1 MDATRIFMLGR
12 FDIWCNEER
21 LTAET
26 SQKACELVAYLLVF
40 RQAPHHRDR
49 LAALLVGRR
58 LPHTARTYLRKAL
71 WQIQSA
77 LPAER
82 AMLSVETEWIEALQ
96 GVDCWLD
103 LAEFER
109 AYEATRGLEG
119 QSLTDEARRRLQA
132 AVALY
137 RGDLLDGWYQ
147 DWCLLERE
155 RLLRMNLIMLDKLV
169 AFALAHGDF
178 ETGIAY
184 ANQLLRWDRARERT
198 HYDLMRL
205 YAMAGERTAV
215 LNQFELCRAILHE
228 ELGVAPAT
236 KTVALDHAV
245 RNQIDPVAGLPHSET
260 DSKNDS
266 KNDSKTDRALDLT
279 EVLQTLDHL
288 AQQIAHL
295 QQSVRRELAD

>member
-49 LAALLVGRR
+49 LAALLWEDAS
-58 LPHTARTYLRKAL
+58 PTQARTYLRKAL

-132 AVALY
+132 AVTLY
-137 RGDLLDGWYQ
+137 RGELLEGWYQ

-169 AFALAHGDF
+169 SYALFHGDY
-178 ETGIAY
+178 ESGIDY

-198 HYDLMRL
+198 HYDLMCL

-215 LNQFELCRAILHE
+215 LNQFELCGAILRE
-228 ELGVAPAT
+228 ELDVEPAAQT
-236 KTVALDHAV
+236 IALYNAL
-245 RNQIDPVAGLPHSET
+245 RTQNLTAAALPHRELHYT
-260 DSKNDS
+260 QH
-266 KNDSKTDRALDLT
+266 LT
-279 EVLQTLDHL
+279 ELLRTLDDVSRSVAQLRADVTHELERL
-288 AQQIAHL
+288 AT
-295 QQSVRRELAD
+295 DD